1 MNNMKREALE
11 RELVGA
17 EELAST
23 TGLVREVLDSALVEV
38 EKELRAQLDLVKE
51 AEAALEVANSNG
63 IRDAIA
69 AANMEYGVA
78 ETEYYFIEARVR
90 RLGAAVEK
98 AVAEHQ
104 AAEKAARKATLAL
117 WGLEL

>member
-38 EKELRAQLDLVKE
+38 EKE
-51 AEAALEVANSNG
+51 
-63 IRDAIA
+63 
-69 AANMEYGVA
+69 
-78 ETEYYFIEARVR
+78 
-90 RLGAAVEK
+90 
-98 AVAEHQ
+98 
-104 AAEKAARKATLAL
+104 
-117 WGLEL
+117 